1 MFTERTGPCHALI
14 RYLPTANNRKMR
26 RNNREVESILR
37 EIIGKRIQAMERG
50 EGTKD
55 DMLGLL
61 LETNMRDDMG
71 MTIEDVIEECKVFY
85 FAGMETTSVLLTWTM
100 VVLSM
105 HPEWQD
111 RAREEVTALFGRDGK
126 PEYDGLS
133 RLKVVSTADYF
144 FRSFIQITLVP
155 FVSSSVRVRAERP
168 MDE

>member
-1 MFTERTGPCHALI
+1 
-14 RYLPTANNRKMR
+14 
-26 RNNREVESILR
+26 V
-37 EIIGKRIQAMERG
+37 
-50 EGTKD
+50 
-55 DMLGLL
+55 GLL

-105 HPEWQD
+105 DPEWQD

-144 FRSFIQITLVP
+144 FRPFIQITLVP